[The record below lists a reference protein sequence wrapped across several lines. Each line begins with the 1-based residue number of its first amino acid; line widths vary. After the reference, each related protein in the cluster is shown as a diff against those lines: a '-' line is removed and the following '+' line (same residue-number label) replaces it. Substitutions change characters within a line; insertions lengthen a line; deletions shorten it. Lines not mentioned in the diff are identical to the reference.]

1 MHPVQPRRGLST
13 AKFQKKLVVFNDS
26 FTADRNIVV
35 RGLLPPI
42 LVDASETDVRHGI
55 CEVIRSC
62 SDFDNCGPNDF
73 QFIDMNGKQA
83 SVPKCKSGFVWD
95 GRAVKELIGCG
106 SLYVRLIDD
115 IGVLADA
122 SSSSSDEHNLPHI
135 TVIGLGNTD
144 EVDDP
149 RTHASDKS
157 PVSGHPSHSNSA
169 NVPFTLAVSIPSTFS
184 NIMSS
189 DNEDVTSNHASGSP
203 GLRITYKKPYE
214 GQELAQLAELF
225 PAISAD
231 RLKYV
236 YAVSKWKKF
245 DHAVECLMEGP
256 SLESLQ
262 ALLAMQLIVPLSES
276 PNIRIEVDADEEE
289 MVGAALAYYKQE
301 RFNKEAAVR
310 INMRRQPGIDTGG
323 IRRQFFPLFLEILHY
338 HTLCRYLMV
347 QFKGSAHLSR
357 QVIYHLDF
365 CLRLGL

>member
-1 MHPVQPRRGLST
+1 MCIGKRIGNEVWRIIGPSTSRGLGYSTSNSSLFGSGQINRKPKRKAKVKFVGAPSSAKKGRLST
-13 AKFQKKLVVFNDS
+13 AKFQKKLVVFNYMGPDATDS
-26 FTADRNIVV
+26 FTRADRNIVV

-42 LVDASETDVRHGI
+42 LVDASETDVRHEI

-95 GRAVKELIGCG
+95 GRAVKELVGCG

-115 IGVLADA
+115 IGVLTDA
-122 SSSSSDEHNLPHI
+122 SSSSSDEYNLPHI

-169 NVPFTLAVSIPSTFS
+169 NVPFTPAVSIPSTSS

-203 GLRITYKKPYE
+203 GLRITYKKPDE

-236 YAVSKWKKF
+236 YACVKVEEVCSCSGMF
-245 DHAVECLMEGP
+245 DGRTISGVVAGFIGHAAC
-256 SLESLQ
+256 SSTQ
-262 ALLAMQLIVPLSES
+262 
-276 PNIRIEVDADEEE
+276 
-289 MVGAALAYYKQE
+289 
-301 RFNKEAAVR
+301 
-310 INMRRQPGIDTGG
+310 
-323 IRRQFFPLFLEILHY
+323 
-338 HTLCRYLMV
+338 
-347 QFKGSAHLSR
+347 
-357 QVIYHLDF
+357 
-365 CLRLGL
+365 